1 MRRHRTCRW
10 LACLAS
16 AVVVTLVADGVAAT
30 ETQAAP
36 SRHDERDRDPFGPW
50 VPDYARLQTG
60 GFVGTVA
67 AGLGYAAF
75 DDILNV
81 TLLYGYTPDEGG
93 DVHALELSAAARPFE
108 VGWDRARFVP
118 LYAGVGLLG
127 TWGRR
132 YYLDLPDQYPSDYYP
147 PNALQ
152 PVILVG
158 AELDWVSNAKVV
170 ERQGLYFEL
179 KTLTTFVQ
187 RYARNPEVV
196 DFEDIVAGCV
206 GYRIAF

>member
-1 MRRHRTCRW
+1 
-10 LACLAS
+10 
-16 AVVVTLVADGVAAT
+16 
-30 ETQAAP
+30 
-36 SRHDERDRDPFGPW
+36 
-50 VPDYARLQTG
+50 
-60 GFVGTVA
+60 VGIVA

-75 DDILNV
+75 DDILNI
-81 TLLYGYTPDEGG
+81 TLLYGFTPDEGG

-108 VGWDRARFVP
+108 LGMDRARFVP
-118 LYAGVGLLG
+118 IYAGMGLLG

-132 YYLDLPDQYPSDYYP
+132 YYIDLPDQYPDDYYP

-152 PVILVG
+152 PTIILG
-158 AELDWVSNAKVV
+158 SELDWVSNGKVV

-187 RYARNPEVV
+187 RYAQNPDVV

>member
-1 MRRHRTCRW
+1 LLHALVMSLSHVA
-10 LACLAS
+10 LAETEPAS
-16 AVVVTLVADGVAAT
+16 P
-30 ETQAAP
+30 P
-36 SRHDERDRDPFGPW
+36 SQSDERDRDQFGPW

-81 TLLYGYTPDEGG
+81 SLLYGYTPDEGG

-108 VGWDRARFVP
+108 LGFDRVRVVP
-118 LYAGVGLLG
+118 LYLGIGLLG

-132 YYLDLPDQYPSDYYP
+132 YYLDLPDQYPDDYYP

-152 PVILVG
+152 PVLFVG
-158 AELDWVSNAKVV
+158 SELDWVSNGKVV

-179 KTLTTFVQ
+179 KTLTTFVA